1 MGLCCSS
8 AAFVKIRAHASDR
21 ADSCIVWL
29 FDRRSTRR
37 RARHC
42 GPLPARTW
50 LLPLEPLADHAV
62 HVRVAKWFLPGV
74 SILSGTLSGLRQE
87 AAARAHGIDDLFF
100 AVNLAGR
107 STVVQGQ
114 REITFGDGEAV
125 LLSCADGDFGV
136 ARTEPVRFVG
146 LRMPRKQLA
155 PLIPESTTARC
166 ASSRPGPIL

>member
-21 ADSCIVWL
+21 ADSRIVSL

-62 HVRVAKWFLPGV
+62 HVRVAKLFLPGV
-74 SILSGTLSGLRQE
+74 SILSGTLAGLRQD
-87 AAARAHGIDDLFF
+87 AAARAHGIMGDLFF

-114 REITFGDGEAV
+114 RGDH
-125 LLSCADGDFGV
+125 
-136 ARTEPVRFVG
+136 VR
-146 LRMPRKQLA
+146 
-155 PLIPESTTARC
+155 
-166 ASSRPGPIL
+166 